1 MDSHNSENQNSED
14 QQPESRDEFGDLGEF
29 DDLESSPSDGGTNWV
44 IVVGVMIAA
53 ALVGYVVF
61 DGLEAETYF
70 YSVDQAV
77 AEGDGIIGETVRI
90 KGQVEAGT
98 IEGEAGTL
106 GRKFRIAEKG
116 KTIWVTYDRALPDT
130 FEEGVE
136 VVAQG
141 TVDEGGVLVADE
153 VMVKCPSRYEGEG
166 SHPEGISK
174 EGPQAAR

>member
-1 MDSHNSENQNSED
+1 MESEPKQNRANEPFED
-14 QQPESRDEFGDLGEF
+14 F
-29 DDLESSPSDGGTNWV
+29 DDLESSNTDGGSSWP
-44 IVVGVMIAA
+44 IVLALVVAVS
-53 ALVGYVVF
+53 LVGYVIF

-77 AEGDGIIGETVRI
+77 AQGDDLMGQTVRI
-90 KGQVEAGT
+90 KGKVEPGS
-98 IEGEAGTL
+98 IQGEAGTL
-106 GRKFRIAEKG
+106 GRKFQVAEKG

-141 TVDEGGVLVADE
+141 TVNDEYTLVADE

-174 EGPQAAR
+174 EGPQANR

>member
-1 MDSHNSENQNSED
+1 MESKRNQDGHNEPFE
-14 QQPESRDEFGDLGEF
+14 EF
-29 DDLESSPSDGGTNWV
+29 DDLESSGADAGSSWP
-44 IVVGVMIAA
+44 VVLALLVAV

-70 YSVDQAV
+70 YTVDQAV
-77 AEGDGIIGETVRI
+77 AQGDDLVGQTVRI
-90 KGQVEAGT
+90 KGKVEPGS

-106 GRKFRIAEKG
+106 GRKFQVAEKG
-116 KTIWVTYDRALPDT
+116 KTLWVTYNRALPDT

-141 TVDEGGVLVADE
+141 SVNADYVLVADE

-166 SHPEGISK
+166 THPEGIPK

>member
-1 MDSHNSENQNSED
+1 MESQNSENPN
-14 QQPESRDEFGDLGEF
+14 RDERPHEPFDEF
-29 DDLESSPSDGGTNWV
+29 DDLESSPSDDGTNWA
-44 IVVGVMIAA
+44 VVVALLVAA
-53 ALVGYVVF
+53 SLVGYVVF
-61 DGLEAETYF
+61 DGLGAETYF

-77 AEGDGIIGETVRI
+77 AQGNGIIGETVRI
-90 KGQVEAGT
+90 KGQVEPGT
-98 IEGEAGTL
+98 IEGEDGTL

-141 TVDEGGVLVADE
+141 TVDKNGTLIADE

-166 SHPEGISK
+166 SHPEDIPKGRTSK
-174 EGPQAAR
+174 EGPQAVR

>member
-1 MDSHNSENQNSED
+1 MKMGIQNNE
-14 QQPESRDEFGDLGEF
+14 DLGHAPLDDFEEF
-29 DDLESSPSDGGTNWV
+29 DDLESSPADSGTNWV
-44 IVVGVMIAA
+44 IVLFIVVAA
-53 ALVGYVVF
+53 ALVGYVIF
-61 DGLEAETYF
+61 DGLGAETYF

-77 AEGDGIIGETVRI
+77 AQGDDIIGETVRI

-141 TVDEGGVLVADE
+141 TVDKNNVLVADE
-153 VMVKCPSRYEGEG
+153 IMVKCPSRYEGEG